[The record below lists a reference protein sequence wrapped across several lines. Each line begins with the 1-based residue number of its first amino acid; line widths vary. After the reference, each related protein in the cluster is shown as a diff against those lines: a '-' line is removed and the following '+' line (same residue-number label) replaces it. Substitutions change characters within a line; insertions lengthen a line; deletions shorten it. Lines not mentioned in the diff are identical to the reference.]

1 MVAAMLAMASAFP
14 DGYKQEQLGRVKI
27 QVYRGP
33 TKNYHAP
40 WGYYFTQPEDYK
52 KKGYHWRWVR
62 ACDFNFACSGSFS
75 DHRLKK
81 KIK

>member
-1 MVAAMLAMASAFP
+1 MLLCLSKLVAAVLVVVLAVVAAVSGLP

-33 TKNYHAP
+33 SKTKGYHSFAP

-52 KKGYHWRWVR
+52 KKGYH
-62 ACDFNFACSGSFS
+62 
-75 DHRLKK
+75 
-81 KIK
+81 